1 MIELC
6 NGRDVSDLLD
16 LVTARPEEFR
26 QVDLCAPFIDGNAV
40 PRIVDLAMAA
50 SPHRCGVRV
59 VTSPSGAALLLSLLP
74 APARRWR
81 HTILSRRGLHAK
93 AYLAIGRGRR
103 PSVAIVTSANL
114 TGAGLDSNVELGVR
128 AVASTE
134 LGRRLIG
141 EVRNF
146 IGRLAA

>member
-1 MIELC
+1 MIVLC
-6 NGRDVSDLLD
+6 SGRDVADLIEE
-16 LVTARPEEFR
+16 VIARPEEFR
-26 QVDLCAPFIDGNAV
+26 QVDLCAPFIDGGAV
-40 PRIVDLAMAA
+40 PRVIDLAMASA
-50 SPHRCGVRV
+50 RHGCGVRV
-59 VTSPSGAALLLSLLP
+59 VTSARSAALLLSLLP
-74 APARRWR
+74 APARSWR
-81 HTILSRRGLHAK
+81 HTILARRGLHAK

-103 PSVAIVTSANL
+103 QSVAIVTSANL
-114 TGAGLDSNVELGVR
+114 TGAGLGGNTELGVR

>member
-6 NGRDVSDLLD
+6 NGRDVGDLLD
-16 LVTARPEEFR
+16 MVTARPDEFR
-26 QVDLCAPFIDGNAV
+26 QVDLCAPFIDGGAV
-40 PRIVDLAMAA
+40 VRIVDLAAAA
-50 SPHRCGVRV
+50 SARRCGLRV
-59 VTSPSGAALLLSLLP
+59 VTSPGAAALLLSLLP
-74 APARRWR
+74 PPAPRWR
-81 HTILSRRGLHAK
+81 HTIVPRRGLHAK

-103 PSVAIVTSANL
+103 ASVAIVTSANL
-114 TGAGLDSNVELGVR
+114 TGAGLAGNVELGVR